1 MDSMG
6 NNLLETNK
14 LEWIFF
20 FAHTWL
26 EMTSFFFQNG
36 LILVG
41 FPLEKKP
48 PKETASIFFLQK
60 VGIFV
65 EEPLDQRGQTLFS
78 TTAQRHE
85 VERRLWTVPWV
96 FLEVFAGWD

>member
-1 MDSMG
+1 MD
-6 NNLLETNK
+6 
-14 LEWIFF
+14 IF
-20 FAHTWL
+20 FAHTHMAGN
-26 EMTSFFFQNG
+26 EPVFFFQNG

-41 FPLEKKP
+41 FPFVFFSPQKKTAQEKKP

-96 FLEVFAGWD
+96 FLEMFAGWD

>member
-1 MDSMG
+1 MAG
-6 NNLLETNK
+6 NEP
-14 LEWIFF
+14 
-20 FAHTWL
+20 
-26 EMTSFFFQNG
+26 FFFQNG

-41 FPLEKKP
+41 FPFVFFPPRKKTAQEKKP

-96 FLEVFAGWD
+96 FPEMFARWD